1 MMRHTAAFPAL
12 GGVLCCSAMVC
23 VALLVGLT
31 PTDAHAQILKSPR
44 GSVSQTI
51 DGTTVDI
58 DYGRPALRGREG
70 LFGGQIFWGHI
81 WTPGAD
87 AATTLTLSKDVV
99 IDSVSVPAGKYSVW
113 FLVERGDW
121 ELVLNPEWDLYHVP
135 EPKRSDDWISIHVAP
150 DTTAPKTEV
159 LTFDFPEHEAFSTVL
174 RFRWDT
180 REVRLPIAVEP
191 SLDLE
196 VSAEEAAPYA
206 GTYRTEM
213 LEGEWNAEAFT
224 YNMRFH
230 FTDGAFFA
238 RMVWQ
243 KPADPENPEGGQ
255 DWQLLPRVPQVFHPV
270 FFEDGRLVASAP
282 IFFEFLMGDDGRAAS
297 FEFRDQKDELIMRG
311 ERVE

>member
-1 MMRHTAAFPAL
+1 MMRHAASFPTL
-12 GGVLCCSAMVC
+12 GIVVLGA
-23 VALLVGLT
+23 ALLVSLA
-31 PTDAHAQILKSPR
+31 PTHAHAQILMSPR

-51 DGTTVDI
+51 DGTTIDL

-87 AATTLTLSKDVV
+87 EATTLTVNKDIMVDTV
-99 IDSVSVPAGKYSVW
+99 AVPAGKYSVW
-113 FLVERGDW
+113 FVVAPGDW
-121 ELVLNPEWDLYHVP
+121 ELVLSPEWDLYHVP
-135 EPKRSDDWISIHVAP
+135 EPERSDDWISIHVTP

-196 VSAEEAAPYA
+196 VSAEDVAPYT
-206 GTYRTEM
+206 GVYRAEM
-213 LEGEWNAEAFT
+213 TEGEWNPEPFT

-230 FTDGAFFA
+230 FTDDAFFA
-238 RMVWQ
+238 HMVWQ

-297 FEFRDQKDELIMRG
+297 FEFRSPEDELIMHG
-311 ERVE
+311 VRVD